1 MVMLVVV
8 MRMLVHAS
16 VFHYGP
22 PRSQGFSYLHY
33 ATHAEVGA
41 TLLPFSLHFIGNH
54 RCKDVHHY
62 SCGSTYEDDEWCW
75 FSDACDKIIANY
87 NGID

>member
-1 MVMLVVV
+1 M
-8 MRMLVHAS
+8 
-16 VFHYGP
+16 
-22 PRSQGFSYLHY
+22 
-33 ATHAEVGA
+33 
-41 TLLPFSLHFIGNH
+41 PFSLHFIGNH

-62 SCGSTYEDDEWCW
+62 SCGSRYEDDEWCW